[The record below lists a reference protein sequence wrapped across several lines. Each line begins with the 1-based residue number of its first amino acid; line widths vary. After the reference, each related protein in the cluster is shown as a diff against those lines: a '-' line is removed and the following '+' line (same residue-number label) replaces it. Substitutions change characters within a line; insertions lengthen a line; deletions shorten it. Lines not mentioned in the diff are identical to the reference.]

1 MHLTFWSIAAPVLFW
16 GGLYFIPLPRALK
29 IVIAIFVLAVGWSG
43 YASAQALPTPVFA
56 PTASGNVVTFANA
69 TATAA
74 NASSITFGHA
84 ANGPV
89 YAESAASFRT
99 AGGSVVPVVARSAPS
114 ALAIAKTIGSGLALV
129 SNVGTALVVGVT
141 LYEFAKEMGYGV
153 DNSGGSLVVTR
164 FDLNICTVAPCSA
177 YRVGV
182 PEAPPQYFSSPSDA
196 CSAATA
202 AMHAALPQYSYVV
215 QSSVGMCSWK
225 AYNTSGGLMGPG
237 QASYLTR
244 SVPPAT
250 SNAVPSSIAELQ
262 DAIKL
267 KTAWPVNSKIDDALR
282 DSVKAGA
289 PLALPQPAQITG
301 PLEVAYPPKTVTN
314 PDGTKTV
321 TTTKEKITY
330 GPDGS
335 IKVDTESTVKT
346 LDAAGNPTGTTVTT
360 ESPAAPKPD
369 PITCGLSG
377 TPACAI
383 DETGTP
389 KESPLTDAK
398 IKQGT
403 DEAAAAHKNLTDTIV
418 GNADKNWSWTFLGAP
433 PVAQCEAVQFPAV
446 MGVTPPVMNPC
457 GTVDGIRAIM
467 SWIWAFVGFYMCI
480 GYVREVI

>member
-29 IVIAIFVLAVGWSG
+29 IVIAIFVLAVGWSRD
-43 YASAQALPTPVFA
+43 ASAFEPPVGVGPVHSA
-56 PTASGNVVTFANA
+56 SVSGNVITFNPGTLTSANVSA
-69 TATAA
+69 G
-74 NASSITFGHA
+74 TFGHA
-84 ANGPV
+84 TNGAAFV
-89 YAESAASFRT
+89 ESSASFRT
-99 AGGSVVPVVARSAPS
+99 AGGSVVPVVARSIPS
-114 ALAIAKTIGSGLALV
+114 AAAVAKTLVTGLAMASNVGVLLVAGVALYDFFKDQGYILDNSTGTLTVSKESLEYVCNVTWPPPTYGVVNAPIFAIAKQVCIPSGQPNIYTFGYSYSGGAM
-129 SNVGTALVVGVT
+129 NYTGVT
-141 LYEFAKEMGYGV
+141 FPC
-153 DNSGGSLVVTR
+153 GSSSCPTGTLWDSRGSTSRAVR
-164 FDLNICTVAPCSA
+164 AAPIPKTLQQLES
-177 YRVGV
+177 
-182 PEAPPQYFSSPSDA
+182 ELS
-196 CSAATA
+196 TIT
-202 AMHAALPQYSYVV
+202 
-215 QSSVGMCSWK
+215 SW
-225 AYNTSGGLMGPG
+225 
-237 QASYLTR
+237 
-244 SVPPAT
+244 PA
-250 SNAVPSSIAELQ
+250 
-262 DAIKL
+262 
-267 KTAWPVNSKIDDALR
+267 NSKIDNALR
-282 DSVKAGA
+282 DAVNAGA
-289 PLALPQPAQITG
+289 PLALPKPVQITG

-335 IKVDTESTVKT
+335 IKVDTETTVKT

-369 PITCGLSG
+369 PITCGLPG

-398 IKQGT
+398 VKQGT
-403 DEAAAAHKNLTDTIV
+403 DDAAAAHKNLTDTIV

-446 MGVTPPVMNPC
+446 MGVTPPTMNPC